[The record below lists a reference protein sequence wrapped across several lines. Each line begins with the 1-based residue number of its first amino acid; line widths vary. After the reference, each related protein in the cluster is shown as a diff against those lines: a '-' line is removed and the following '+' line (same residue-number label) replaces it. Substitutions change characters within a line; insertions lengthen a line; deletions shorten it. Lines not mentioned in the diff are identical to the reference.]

1 MKLSILHDD
10 RGHIVATSKV
20 GDLTE
25 AGSKFAKVGMVPRKG
40 QRLVE
45 IDSEELDKLPAHRL
59 HDEYEIDVHTSKLVK
74 KKKP

>member
-1 MKLSILHDD
+1 MKLAILHDD
-10 RGHIVATSKV
+10 RGQILATSRV
-20 GDLTE
+20 EDLKE
-25 AGSKFAKVGMVPRKG
+25 AGSTFTRVGMVPRKG

-45 IDSEELDKLPAHRL
+45 VDSEGLDQVPAHQL